1 MAKNSFEVR
10 PFGKPS
16 YTVECGTAAQG
27 AQGHGGGDGGLMKA
41 VCALFAGEQTEIL
54 TSIDASVDS
63 HMMALAA
70 EESRVSG
77 GARINVPEFAAQWA
91 K

>member
-1 MAKNSFEVR
+1 
-10 PFGKPS
+10 
-16 YTVECGTAAQG
+16 
-27 AQGHGGGDGGLMKA
+27 MKA

-70 EESRVSG
+70 EQSRVSG